1 MMNRSIHLV
10 VYIFIL
16 TLFSACAYQS
26 STGTGSVGVERKQ
39 LLLLSS
45 EQMEKESLNAYTQIK
60 NDAKKKNLLNV
71 DVVQLAKLRTIAQK
85 LIKESVIFRADAPS
99 WDWEVNLINSKELNA
114 WCMPGGKIVFYSG
127 IIDTL
132 KLTDDEIAAI
142 MGHEMAHALREHSRE
157 RSSQALITNTTLEIA
172 SQLFGFGTLGN
183 TVASNAAN
191 VAIALP
197 NSRANE
203 EEADRM
209 GVELS
214 ARAGYDPRAAITVW
228 EKMKK
233 VSESSTLEFLSTHPS
248 HDSRIEDLKI
258 YSQKVMPLYRKN

>member
-1 MMNRSIHLV
+1 M
-10 VYIFIL
+10 Y
-16 TLFSACAYQS
+16 
-26 STGTGSVGVERKQ
+26 
-39 LLLLSS
+39 
-45 EQMEKESLNAYTQIK
+45 
-60 NDAKKKNLLNV
+60 
-71 DVVQLAKLRTIAQK
+71 
-85 LIKESVIFRADAPS
+85 
-99 WDWEVNLINSKELNA
+99 A
-114 WCMPGGKIVFYSG
+114 WWQIVFYSG

-172 SQLFGFGTLGN
+172 SPLFGFGTLGN

-248 HDSRIEDLKI
+248 HDSRIEYLKI